1 MESMRIGQSPL
12 RRGLLAGA
20 ATLAVG
26 GVIAGVGV
34 AGAAQ
39 DTTIYVSDKTTT
51 CFTAT
56 PDVQS
61 CGAGGPVDLTIETGD
76 KVTWDFAGA
85 TNYHNVAAA
94 ATNPSDP
101 PDAGWDGFK
110 SAAYHS
116 PGAGGTDTF
125 VFGKPGVYRYVCQLH
140 SNMFG
145 TITVEGDEVETPTP
159 TATETPDATPEKT
172 PEKTPVAIA
181 TTSPTP
187 APTGTPDN
195 HTSTPAPGHASV
207 KDTEAPRLQ
216 SATVKRVR
224 AGAQVRFWLSE
235 PATVSIGLVRK
246 GAKSTAASAVV
257 QAPAG
262 TRSFVLRAKALKKGT
277 YTVTLKP
284 VDAMGNKGTAASRS
298 LKVK

>member
-1 MESMRIGQSPL
+1 MESMRIGHSPL

-26 GVIAGVGV
+26 GVIAGASV

-56 PDVQS
+56 PDLPS
-61 CGAGGPVDLTIETGD
+61 CGVGGPVDVTIETGD

-85 TNYHNVAAA
+85 TSYHNVAAA
-94 ATNPSDP
+94 AANASDP
-101 PDAGWDGFK
+101 PDAVWDAFE
-110 SAAYHS
+110 SADYHN

-125 VFGKPGVYRYVCQLH
+125 VFGKAGVYRYVCQLH
-140 SNMFG
+140 ANMSG
-145 TITVEGDEVETPTP
+145 TITVKGEEVATPTP
-159 TATETPDATPEKT
+159 TATPDATPEKT
-172 PEKTPVAIA
+172 PVAIPTVSA
-181 TTSPTP
+181 TPTP
-187 APTGTPDN
+187 DD

-216 SATVKRVR
+216 SASVKRVA
-224 AGAQVRFWLSE
+224 AGAQLRFWLSE
-235 PATVSIGLVRK
+235 PATVSISFVRK
-246 GAKSTAASAVV
+246 GAKSSAASTVL

-262 TRSFVLRAKALKKGT
+262 TRSFVLRSKALKKGT
-277 YTVTLKP
+277 YTVSLKP
-284 VDAMGNKGTAASRS
+284 VDAMGNQGAAASRS
-298 LKVK
+298 LRVK

>member
-1 MESMRIGQSPL
+1 MRIGHSPL

-39 DTTIYVSDKTTT
+39 DTTIYVSDKTAT

-61 CGAGGPVDLTIETGD
+61 CGAGGPVDVTIETGD
-76 KVTWDFAGA
+76 KVTWDFAGT

-94 ATNPSDP
+94 AANPSDP
-101 PDAGWDGFK
+101 PDAAWDAFK
-110 SAAYHS
+110 SAAYHN

-125 VFGKPGVYRYVCQLH
+125 VFGKAGVYRYVCQLH
-140 SNMFG
+140 ANMYG
-145 TITVEGDEVETPTP
+145 TITVKGEAVETPTP
-159 TATETPDATPEKT
+159 TATQTPDATPEQ
-172 PEKTPVAIA
+172 TPVAVA

-187 APTGTPDN
+187 APTGTPDD
-195 HTSTPAPGHASV
+195 HTSTPAPGHASA
-207 KDTEAPRLQ
+207 KDTEVPRLQ
-216 SATVKRVR
+216 SASVKRVA
-224 AGAQVRFWLSE
+224 AGAQLRFWLSE
-235 PATVSIGLVRK
+235 PATVSISLVRK
-246 GAKSTAASAVV
+246 GAKSSAVSTVV

-262 TRSFVLRAKALKKGT
+262 TRSFVLRSKALRKGT
-277 YTVTLKP
+277 YTVSLSP
-284 VDAMGNKGTAASRS
+284 VDAMGNKGAAASRS